1 MRRLAL
7 TSALLVAYGS
17 AVAEAQL
24 SFEVASV
31 RPSTRIQPAPLP
43 SSPDRL
49 VRGGFTLLELV
60 QYAFERTRF
69 TVAGGPEWIS
79 TARFDVTAKAERAV
93 TLAEMRAMT
102 RHLLEERFALKTHIE
117 MRDLDVFA
125 MVLARRDGALGPQM
139 KRSSLDCTPFV
150 TGDRPRSESPVDE
163 RGRSLCL
170 PFGIVAGGATM
181 TFKGAPPHQLALW
194 LQGMVRRPV
203 IDRTGLSG
211 TFDLDLKYTPDPA
224 VQREDFPY
232 LTMAVEEQ
240 LGLKLE
246 SRKEPR
252 EVLVIDD
259 AQPPTPN

>member
-125 MVLARRDGALGPQM
+125 MVLARRDGALGPTCHM
-139 KRSSLDCTPFV
+139 
-150 TGDRPRSESPVDE
+150 
-163 RGRSLCL
+163 
-170 PFGIVAGGATM
+170 
-181 TFKGAPPHQLALW
+181 
-194 LQGMVRRPV
+194 
-203 IDRTGLSG
+203 
-211 TFDLDLKYTPDPA
+211 
-224 VQREDFPY
+224 
-232 LTMAVEEQ
+232 
-240 LGLKLE
+240 
-246 SRKEPR
+246 RKC
-252 EVLVIDD
+252 
-259 AQPPTPN
+259 